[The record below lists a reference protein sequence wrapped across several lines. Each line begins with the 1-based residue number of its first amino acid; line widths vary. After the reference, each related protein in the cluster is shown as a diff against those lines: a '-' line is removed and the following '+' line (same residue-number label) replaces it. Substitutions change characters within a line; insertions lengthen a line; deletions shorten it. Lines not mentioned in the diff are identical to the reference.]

1 MNMTE
6 IKSENIEESKK
17 PFIPVEVQEEIDLI
31 KKQKGDLYE
40 IEEVTGGSII
50 PMPFFNKNGS
60 LFRLHEKKR
69 EGVVVE
75 TLEIFVCRNFPV
87 ITRKLSN
94 VERSEVFYEI
104 YWRSDQR
111 EFREVVPAIGISTK
125 SELLKLADKN
135 LAVTDRNAKD
145 LIFYFERYIAENH
158 IPYHHAVDRLGHI
171 QNAFIHP
178 LMSENVEIMP
188 PDIGEKQTLEAFQAQ
203 GTQEEWLRN
212 VLYKVKD
219 RPKVLAILLS
229 SFTSVILKD
238 LRLSPFIVDLSGV
251 TSRGKTT
258 ALHVAASVWGT
269 SHLINEWNATKVSI
283 ERKSAF
289 LNSFPAF
296 YDDSMKAQEYQ
307 LQQIVYNYSGGRSK
321 GRGST
326 KGSQMEYTW
335 NNLLISTGENS
346 LVEYAKQAGGA
357 AARILP
363 LTGLPFED
371 VDHKF
376 FNELYQSV
384 DKYHGQIGIDFLEQ
398 WKENKAD
405 YIGLYAQYNDQFQK
419 LSAGNDVL
427 GRIARHYAAI
437 VFTAHLLREFFQVS
451 INIQLLVDLFEEV
464 KLENKSTDKP
474 KQLLERI
481 LSELDS
487 DRSAI
492 FYRFFPDRKEIK
504 AIYHKNTLYLQPS
517 FLSETLGAE
526 MWTIRKEWMR
536 RGITVSFESEN
547 GPVDYKQIRHQG
559 KRFKAIGIKPQYI
572 SELGYDFEQHHEE
585 ET

>member
-1 MNMTE
+1 MTE
-6 IKSENIEESKK
+6 VKSENIEEVKK
-17 PFIPVEVQEEIDLI
+17 PFISIEVQEAINQMRE
-31 KKQKGDLYE
+31 QKGDLFG

-50 PMPFFNKNGS
+50 PKPFFNKNGS
-60 LFRLHEKKR
+60 LFRIQEKKK

-94 VERSEVFYEI
+94 VERSEVFYEV

-158 IPYHHAVDRLGHI
+158 IPYHHAVDRMGHI
-171 QNAFIHP
+171 KTAFIHP
-178 LMSENVEIMP
+178 LMSDNVEIMP
-188 PDIGEKQTLEAFQAQ
+188 PDIGEKQTLEAFQSQ

-321 GRGST
+321 GRGSI

-346 LVEYAKQAGGA
+346 LVEYARQAGGA

-363 LTGLPFED
+363 LTGLPFEG

-384 DKYHGQIGIDFLEQ
+384 DKYHGRIGIDFLEQ
-398 WKENKAD
+398 WKEKKAD

-437 VFTAHLLREFFQVS
+437 VFTAHLLKEFFQAS
-451 INIQLLVDLFEEV
+451 INIQLLVDLFEDV

-474 KQLLERI
+474 KQLLEQI
-481 LSELDS
+481 LSDLDS
-487 DRSAI
+487 DRGSI
-492 FYRFFPDRKEIK
+492 YYNYYPERREIK
-504 AIYHKNTLYLQPS
+504 AIYHKDTLYIQPS
-517 FLSETLGAE
+517 YLSEMLGAD

-536 RGITVSFESEN
+536 RGMTSIFQHNGSE
-547 GPVDYKQIRHQG
+547 VDYKQIRHNG
-559 KRFKAIGIKPQYI
+559 DRFKVVAFNSHTLQ
-572 SELGYDFEQHHEE
+572 ELGFNFERDPVDIKGL
-585 ET
+585 